1 MRRKISGSNYIEFK
15 IAKSE
20 DISAKVKKSLAGV
33 NSPDITVDLSS
44 MNMFDAA
51 KVAVLTSVYHS
62 GKFPTGKIKCKT
74 SKAAGYNFINPFIT
88 KNLEFI

>member
-1 MRRKISGSNYIEFK
+1 MKNRTYKSNYIEFK

-62 GKFPTGKIKCKT
+62 GKFPAGKIKCKT
-74 SKAAGYNFINPFIT
+74 SKAAGCNFINPFIT